1 MLPSPSN
8 CRSAFLPSYALLS
21 LSNTTT
27 SIRSISD
34 LLSDLPVAFPSS
46 VDESPNERERL
57 VGDAPRTHLL
67 PAPDASGA
75 LTKGNWQRNAKNGDR
90 VLDRAEI
97 DWGASGRWFKSSRP
111 DPSFFPVRLVGTP
124 TGTSMER

>member
-75 LTKGNWQRNAKNGDR
+75 LTNGNSPPNPNTLHPHLNLA
-90 VLDRAEI
+90 AI
-97 DWGASGRWFKSSRP
+97 DP
-111 DPSFFPVRLVGTP
+111 
-124 TGTSMER
+124 